1 MDYTKK
7 QAARAAAIL
16 TTGEVAANAFLTE
29 KSDNGA
35 LTVELKFTIGSLTNV
50 IVKFYGSADGTNYY
64 AVNEPYVGLS
74 ETLTG
79 SVNKYYTFPAL
90 PGLKRFRVSLTGTGT
105 ATNSTATVNYYY
117 FQRGSQR

>member
-16 TTGEVAANAFLTE
+16 TNGEVAASAFLTE

-35 LTVELKFTIGSLTNV
+35 VTVELNFTIGSLTNV

-64 AVNEPYVGLS
+64 AVNEPYVGLT
-74 ETLTG
+74 ETLTA
-79 SVNKYYTFPAL
+79 SVNKFYTFPAL

-105 ATNSTATVNYYY
+105 LTNSTATVNYYH

>member
-16 TTGEVAANAFLTE
+16 TNGEDAANAFLTE

-35 LTVELKFTIGSLTNV
+35 VAVQLNFTLGSLTNV
-50 IVKFYGSADGTNYY
+50 IIKFYGSADGTNYY
-64 AVNEPYVGLS
+64 AVNEPYVGIS
-74 ETLTG
+74 ETLTA
-79 SVNKYYTFPAL
+79 STNKFYTFPAL

-105 ATNSTATVNYYY
+105 LTNSTATVSYHY